1 MDCRPPRRDLRTATP
16 LRAHARPQ
24 AISSD
29 ILQIPSST
37 SFIYRILY
45 KILFSISHF
54 SPTTFSKSRSLYIK
68 PYIRNVF
75 CSKFLYVRIYHT
87 SNAMDIFYFY
97 LIQCLKRK
105 EKIEKRRENLYI
117 QRKPVGFSILEDH
130 LENAAGAIEN
140 GNAAGDSLGRTPPP
154 HPPVEHPAHRLAA
167 SLQACR
173 RRRRVAW
180 PPSPTS
186 LPHFVAFASTP
197 RLRPRNSLFDPVWF
211 G

>member
-1 MDCRPPRRDLRTATP
+1 MVWKCRSGFGVPSTISISSLSVPAWTKAV
-16 LRAHARPQ
+16 
-24 AISSD
+24 SSD

-45 KILFSISHF
+45 KILSSISHF
-54 SPTTFSKSRSLYIK
+54 SPTTFSKSHSLYIK

-105 EKIEKRRENLYI
+105 EK
-117 QRKPVGFSILEDH
+117 KPVGFSILEDH

-140 GNAAGDSLGRTPPP
+140 GIFLYI
-154 HPPVEHPAHRLAA
+154 
-167 SLQACR
+167 
-173 RRRRVAW
+173 
-180 PPSPTS
+180 
-186 LPHFVAFASTP
+186 
-197 RLRPRNSLFDPVWF
+197 
-211 G
+211 